1 MGVDGTKGMNVA
13 KGYPQCKRMLKLE
26 MPINA

>member
-13 KGYPQCKRMLKLE
+13 KGYPQYKQMLKSE